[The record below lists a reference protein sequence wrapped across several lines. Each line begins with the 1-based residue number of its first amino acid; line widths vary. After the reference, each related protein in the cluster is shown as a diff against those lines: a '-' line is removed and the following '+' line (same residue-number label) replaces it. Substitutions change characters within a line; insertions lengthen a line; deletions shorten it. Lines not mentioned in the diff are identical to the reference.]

1 MRRQDGVCSE
11 FIRLMACL
19 NSLCG
24 WVGVFDKSVA
34 LLLVHIVSQRRVTL
48 VFLYSDL

>member
-24 WVGVFDKSVA
+24 WMGVFNKSVA
-34 LLLVHIVSQRRVTL
+34 LLLVHSFPKESYLGFFVL
-48 VFLYSDL
+48 